1 MTTKVQLDEM
11 EVTRAERLLAV
22 ILAVFALIGGLWVY
36 SKLDEIARPLP
47 PAFVEPTPQ
56 QARAISAGERAEAVL
71 AREEEDRAAARDE
84 LELRREAYRTALDPG
99 GAPVALERDYRQAQ
113 ADFQEADRRVRRAGA
128 AAGTTRGPAEVARD
142 EVEAAQ
148 RRQGEDFEQR
158 LDRHGLITF
167 LVRFVY
173 VLAVLGIAYWW
184 LARLRR
190 RHTRLFPIGI
200 AVAGAAAVQ
209 VVVMSFDYGTDYF
222 DLLDL
227 GPLVLSL
234 VGIAMTTVAFVALQR

>member
-113 ADFQEADRRVRRAGA
+113 ADFQEADRRVRRAGPP
-128 AAGTTRGPAEVARD
+128 R
-142 EVEAAQ
+142 AQ
-148 RRQGEDFEQR
+148 PG
-158 LDRHGLITF
+158 
-167 LVRFVY
+167 
-173 VLAVLGIAYWW
+173 VLRKWPEMRW
-184 LARLRR
+184 RR
-190 RHTRLFPIGI
+190 RS
-200 AVAGAAAVQ
+200 AGKARTSSSASTGMA
-209 VVVMSFDYGTDYF
+209 
-222 DLLDL
+222 
-227 GPLVLSL
+227 
-234 VGIAMTTVAFVALQR
+234 